1 MTGNTERHENTRL
14 NKNET
19 YDDYIDANRDESKY
33 GPYNGVSSTRT
44 QPNCDRVTFF
54 KKNKLFMLV
63 ILLGTLFVGVL
74 SGGLL
79 NRFLSQQCGSSG
91 KNLNPKQDNWKFR

>member
-14 NKNET
+14 NQNET

-63 ILLGTLFVGVL
+63 ILLGTLLVGFI
-74 SGGLL
+74 SGGFLG
-79 NRFLSQQCGSSG
+79 RFSSPQCESSG
-91 KNLNPKQDNWKFR
+91 KNLDTEQDNFIK